1 MKLLKLYIL
10 LGSAMVSHSIGA
22 TNYDSTSQLEPYIT
36 NITAWRHG
44 KTYANDNKL
53 LSGGDPD
60 DAYGMSSLNLE
71 GYAQA
76 EALGHIVC
84 DSGTLDV
91 IYTSDLQ
98 RSSKT
103 AEVVQS
109 MFDKKGFSV
118 GLLPTRQLRE
128 ILHGRFNMTP
138 ADSRN
143 EAAKAKMQGMLDSD
157 LANETA
163 EDELNDKF
171 RFWKVH
177 PLVESV
183 GTVPGEVV
191 NVDEYLAS
199 ADPRPET
206 QYQLYQ
212 RIKKEFIRIAKDNLG
227 KTVGISTHGAVLITL
242 KEALN
247 KKFTGSYLPP
257 HYLDKEVKRGDEIVI
272 PAASKVENCA
282 LVHFKYDSRDGSLEL
297 VDQF

>member
-1 MKLLKLYIL
+1 MNLLKIYIL

-36 NITAWRHG
+36 NIKAWRHG

-76 EALGHIVC
+76 EVLGQIVC

-109 MFDKKGFSV
+109 MFDNKGFSV

-128 ILHGRFNMTP
+128 ILHGRFNLTE
-138 ADSRN
+138 AEKRN
-143 EAAKAKMQGMLDSD
+143 EAAKEKMHGMLDSD
-157 LANETA
+157 LASESA
-163 EDELNDKF
+163 EDDLNDKF

-177 PLVESV
+177 PLVEKEE
-183 GTVPGEVV
+183 TIPGDVV
-191 NVDEYLAS
+191 NVDDYLAS
-199 ADPRPET
+199 ADQRPET
-206 QYQLYQ
+206 QYQLFQ
-212 RIKKEFIRIAKDNLG
+212 RVQQEFIRIAKENLG

-247 KKFTGSYLPP
+247 KKFAGTYLPP
-257 HYLDKEVKRGDEIVI
+257 HYLDKEVKRGDEVII

-282 LVHFKYDSRDGSLEL
+282 LLHFKYDSRDGSLEL